1 MSLRVRLFVLVLAI
15 SGVLFARTPEAR
27 ITVTVTDQFDKALPN
42 ASVILDFL
50 GSRQVMK
57 LGKHKAIH
65 WELHTNLQGIA
76 HFPPV
81 PEGVVQVQVIDMHHQ
96 TFGKRFDVDTPEKN
110 IDVKLNPPQ
119 KQYTVNPAPK
129 PK

>member
-1 MSLRVRLFVLVLAI
+1 MRLLAVLLAVPCAMI
-15 SGVLFARTPEAR
+15 ASTPETR
-27 ITVTVTDQFDKALPN
+27 ITVTVTDQFDKPLPN

-50 GSRQVMK
+50 GSRQIMK

-65 WELHTNLQGIA
+65 WELHTNLEGVA

-81 PEGVVQVQVIDMHHQ
+81 PEGTVQVQVIDMHHQ

-110 IDVKLNPPQ
+110 IDVKMNPPQ

-129 PK
+129 QK